1 MTNKR
6 IARLLKE
13 TGSLIELTGGNEF
26 RARAFANAAR
36 TLERTP
42 EPVVDIIERG
52 ELTQV
57 RGIGRGL
64 ADQIIE
70 LVETGT
76 FALRDELIG
85 SIPPGVL
92 EILRLKG
99 IGAKKART
107 IWKDLNITSIT
118 ELEEAANIG
127 RVAELPGFGP
137 KSQESVLK
145 AIHAYHKYS
154 SVRRYAGVVIEVTP
168 ILEKLRETP
177 GVLRAEFSGDLRR
190 KMETVTSADILCT
203 GDPETIAPAL
213 EAALDVEADIEND
226 VITLTKKLPDGLSLN
241 VKAVPPAKFGSVWW
255 EDTGSEAH
263 LARVR
268 EHFGDVDDA
277 ADEDDVFERFGIAF
291 IAPELREG
299 DDELEAA
306 LDVEADIENDVIT
319 LTKKLPDGLSLNV
332 KAVPPAKFG
341 SVWWEDTGS
350 EAHLARVREHFGDVD
365 DAADEDDVFERFG
378 IAFIAPELRE
388 GDDELEA
395 AETGT
400 LPDLLDLDDLR
411 GSIHNHSTYS
421 DGAHSLREMAE
432 AARAMGLE
440 YFGIADHSRSLVIAN
455 GLSIERV
462 EEQHEEIKALNAEF
476 ADGGSAF
483 RIFAG
488 IESDILIDGALDY
501 PDEVLASF
509 DYVVASVH
517 SGFNMTKEEATAR
530 IITAVEN
537 PYTSVLGHMTG
548 RLLLTR
554 DGYPVDHLR
563 IIEACAAN
571 NVSIELNANPHRL
584 DMDWRWIREATERG
598 VLISI
603 NPDAHSI
610 DELHNV
616 RWGVAAARKGWL
628 TADQCLNAMDI
639 NRFSAW
645 LASRR
650 GD

>member
-76 FALRDELIG
+76 FALRDELID

-213 EAALDVEADIEND
+213 EAALDVEAD
-226 VITLTKKLPDGLSLN
+226 V
-241 VKAVPPAKFGSVWW
+241 
-255 EDTGSEAH
+255 
-263 LARVR
+263 
-268 EHFGDVDDA
+268 
-277 ADEDDVFERFGIAF
+277 
-291 IAPELREG
+291 
-299 DDELEAA
+299 
-306 LDVEADIENDVIT
+306 ENDVIT

-395 AETGT
+395 AEAGT